1 LTPIL
6 ASLAERQ
13 QPLILQLPILRREE
27 VTAVSRQ
34 WVADPVIA
42 SIELTNGTMG
52 YGETVARHYITGES
66 VDSVIEAAREVFVPA
81 LMDFHPA
88 SFPEALEAIEAL
100 PWRDSKQH
108 LIPATRA
115 CLELALLDAA
125 TRVFR
130 RCMDD
135 VVQWMG
141 LPGFGSPG
149 SLREVRYGG
158 VLASENALSVMRRL
172 RVMYWGGLRAFKL
185 EVGFGGDRERLE
197 RVASYLSR
205 PMALGRA
212 TLRVDANGQW
222 SKDDAIDWL
231 GNMTH
236 VRLDGVEQPLS
247 REDEDDIP
255 VLHDLFDVPIIFDES
270 LITAEDGRR
279 LIERGVADG
288 FNIRIAKCGGLM
300 PSLRLAALGCRAGV
314 KLQLGCMMGE
324 TSILSAAGMRFLE
337 VCPGV
342 VYAEGCNGRRLLRA
356 DVVAKPL
363 GFGYGGRPPRTANR
377 GFGSGLEVGIG
388 IGTGVDTGLLERFC
402 EEKPIVLNL

>member
-1 LTPIL
+1 MAQAVVHRLTIY
-6 ASLAERQ
+6 
-13 QPLILQLPILRREE
+13 PLTIPLRREV
-27 VTAVSRQ
+27 VTAVSRHR
-34 WVADPVIA
+34 VADPVVM

-66 VDSVIEAAREVFVPA
+66 VDSVIEAAREVFVPV

-100 PWRDSKQH
+100 PWRDAKQH
-108 LIPATRA
+108 LIPASRA
-115 CLELALLDAA
+115 CVELALLDAVM
-125 TRVFR
+125 RVFR

-149 SLREVRYGG
+149 SLREVRFGG
-158 VLASENALSVMRRL
+158 VLASEDTLSVLQRL
-172 RVMYWGGLRAFKL
+172 RVMYWGGLRGFKL
-185 EVGFGGDRERLE
+185 EVGYGDDRERLE

-205 PMALGRA
+205 PMAQGRA
-212 TLRVDANGQW
+212 TLRVDANGRW

-231 GNMTH
+231 GDTAH
-236 VRLDGVEQPLS
+236 VRLDEVEQPLS
-247 REDEDDIP
+247 REDEEDVP
-255 VLHDLFDVPIIFDES
+255 VLHDLFDVPISFDES
-270 LITAEDGRR
+270 LVTVEDGRR

-300 PSLRLAALGCRAGV
+300 PSLRLAALGRRSGV
-314 KLQLGCMMGE
+314 KLQLGCMVGE

-363 GFGYGGRPPRTANR
+363 GFGYGGRPPRTAAR
-377 GFGSGLEVGIG
+377 GFGSGRGG
-388 IGTGVDTGLLERFC
+388 GAGVDTRLLESFC
-402 EEKPIVLNL
+402 EERPVVLNL